1 MILAAFALAMSE
13 PSGVAGFYRS
23 NQIEVGAALQLD
35 DDGRFQYQLDYGAV
49 SEAAEGSWSSDGTT
63 VFLTATRM
71 EGAYKAP
78 NFTRQPLKIDGDR
91 LLLSRYD
98 TVIRFEREE
107 LPAPADKKS
116 GEQDGDRRSTDQRY
130 QGTDSP
136 RGYSRR
142 ADHCHSHC
150 CQRLRRPEDWPDRGD
165 VDPRSGYLDGRAEIL
180 PGFDH
185 PGK

>member
-1 MILAAFALAMSE
+1 MIFAALALAMSE

-107 LPAPADKKS
+107 LPAPADKKW
-116 GEQDGDRRSTDQRY
+116 GE
-130 QGTDSP
+130 
-136 RGYSRR
+136 
-142 ADHCHSHC
+142 
-150 CQRLRRPEDWPDRGD
+150 
-165 VDPRSGYLDGRAEIL
+165 
-180 PGFDH
+180 
-185 PGK
+185 

>member
-1 MILAAFALAMSE
+1 MIFAAFALAMSE

-49 SEAAEGSWSSDGTT
+49 SEAAEGSWSSDATT

-71 EGAYKAP
+71 EGAYKSP
-78 NFTRQPLKIDGDR
+78 NFARQPLKIDGDR

-107 LPAPADKKS
+107 LPAPADKKW
-116 GEQDGDRRSTDQRY
+116 GE
-130 QGTDSP
+130 
-136 RGYSRR
+136 
-142 ADHCHSHC
+142 
-150 CQRLRRPEDWPDRGD
+150 
-165 VDPRSGYLDGRAEIL
+165 
-180 PGFDH
+180 
-185 PGK
+185 